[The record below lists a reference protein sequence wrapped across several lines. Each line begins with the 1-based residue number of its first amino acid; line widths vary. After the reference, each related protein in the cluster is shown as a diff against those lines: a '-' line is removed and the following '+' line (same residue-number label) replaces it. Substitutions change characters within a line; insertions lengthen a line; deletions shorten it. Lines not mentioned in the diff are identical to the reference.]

1 MGDDRVLGVEK
12 GEGGMPHVV
21 IENAPDLAGVFR
33 GLAPFAERADE
44 QILRLADLYLNRAG
58 RTALLECV
66 VIDKGVAV
74 SFFVLLAQREDQL
87 TVRLYPLTDP
97 EKTEGVKRLLAL
109 IAVRVRDLAPASRF
123 GKTNLQDY
131 LP

>member
-1 MGDDRVLGVEK
+1 
-12 GEGGMPHVV
+12 MPHVV
-21 IENAPDLAGVFR
+21 IENAPDLGAVFR
-33 GLAPFAERADE
+33 GLASFAERKDE

-58 RTALLECV
+58 RVALLECV

-74 SFFVLLAQREDQL
+74 SFFALLAQRENQI
-87 TVRLYPLTDP
+87 TVRLHPLTDP

-109 IAVRVRDLAPASRF
+109 IAVRVRDLVPGSRF

>member
-1 MGDDRVLGVEK
+1 
-12 GEGGMPHVV
+12 MPHVV
-21 IENAPDLAGVFR
+21 IENAPELAAVFR
-33 GLAPFAERADE
+33 GLVPFAERKDE

-58 RTALLECV
+58 RAALLECV

-74 SFFVLLAQREDQL
+74 SFFALLAQRENQI

-109 IAVRVRDLAPASRF
+109 IAVRVHDLVPASHF

>member
-1 MGDDRVLGVEK
+1 MGDDRVLGVER

-21 IENAPDLAGVFR
+21 IENAPDLATVFQ
-33 GLAPFAERADE
+33 GLLPFAERKDE
-44 QILRLADLYLNRAG
+44 QILRVADLYLNRSG

-74 SFFVLLAQREDQL
+74 SFFALLAQRDNQI

-97 EKTEGVKRLLAL
+97 EKTDGVKRLLAL
-109 IAVRVRDLAPASRF
+109 IAVRVRDLVPGSRF

-131 LP
+131 L

>member
-1 MGDDRVLGVEK
+1 
-12 GEGGMPHVV
+12 MPHVV
-21 IENAPDLAGVFR
+21 IENAPDLEVVFR
-33 GLAPFAERADE
+33 GLASFAERRDE

-58 RTALLECV
+58 SAALLECV

-74 SFFVLLAQREDQL
+74 SFFVVLAQRENQI

-109 IAVRVRDLAPASRF
+109 IAVRVRDLVPASRF
-123 GKTNLQDY
+123 GKTNLQAY

>member
-1 MGDDRVLGVEK
+1 
-12 GEGGMPHVV
+12 MPHVV
-21 IENAPDLAGVFR
+21 IEDAPDLAAVFR
-33 GLAPFAERADE
+33 GLAPFAERTDE
-44 QILRLADLYLNRAG
+44 RILRLADLYLNRAG
-58 RTALLECV
+58 RAALLDCV

-74 SFFVLLAQREDQL
+74 SFFVLLAQRDTQL

>member
-1 MGDDRVLGVEK
+1 MSDDRVLGVER

-21 IENAPDLAGVFR
+21 IENAPDLAAVFR
-33 GLAPFAERADE
+33 GLAPFAERTDE
-44 QILRLADLYLNRAG
+44 QILRLGDLYLNRVG
-58 RTALLECV
+58 RAALLESV

-74 SFFVLLAQREDQL
+74 SFFALLAQREDQI

-109 IAVRVRDLAPASRF
+109 IAVRVRDLVPASRF